1 MIQNN
6 QVGSIRN
13 PPRKRLLVLKTIQMM
28 TMTQVCFQL
37 LLLRHLDD
45 PIEVTE
51 QATLDNDN
59 ESKDII
65 HVLASIL
72 SQ

>member
-45 PIEVTE
+45 PIEVIE

>member
-1 MIQNN
+1 
-6 QVGSIRN
+6 
-13 PPRKRLLVLKTIQMM
+13 MM

-45 PIEVTE
+45 PIEVIE